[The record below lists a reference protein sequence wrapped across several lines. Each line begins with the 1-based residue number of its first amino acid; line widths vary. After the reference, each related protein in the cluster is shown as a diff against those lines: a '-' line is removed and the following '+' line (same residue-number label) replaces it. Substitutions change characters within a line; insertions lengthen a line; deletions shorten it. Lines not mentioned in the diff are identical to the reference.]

1 MPTQTIASAL
11 LKLYQLGIWNLPTW
25 QDLTGVVLC
34 FDDPASSLLPKGWSA
49 ADLANV
55 KSFYDQ
61 YQAKATEDAKIS
73 FASSNRGTTLPGRK
87 RWQTWVSAMCKSAK
101 IHEKIAACFSSA
113 NCHPADIEVESRK
126 NGGPTYIPYCVD
138 DIALQLLGCETLDE
152 NGRLLIRYRL
162 PLQAI
167 AQRTWYNLT
176 RRLDRAKGRFDTL
189 EEQVLATFNALNQSK
204 LTRAQIASV
213 IRAVARWRNVAELIN
228 TPETME
234 KVERMEGELE
244 RLMQELG
251 AEVTTKTKKKK
262 STLPPLFKLS
272 NEMIKSLA
280 TDDNVQAIMN
290 MYREFFD
297 NPQNS
302 QNDTPIIE
310 YHRNDLDPLEQSV
323 NGGDTGVEYEAGM
336 TPTQLAEN
344 LGFIQNIP
352 FLFNNHRRVDG
363 VNPWTSPAA
372 FIENAANIPFLV
384 NLDLHWHQLA
394 GVHAVIRT
402 CFAEKP
408 SPNLCTGVLISD
420 EVGLGK
426 TYQAATVIAFL
437 ADAAMRQIATVYVMP
452 PILRERPYLGK
463 EKQIPH
469 LPHLIVVPGTLMS
482 QWIDEI
488 RTLFAPKGI
497 DILTYPMAK
506 DERQFFWGPNGPFAS
521 TNHSP
526 SSIII
531 FVTQST
537 LQKEYSELYSKKSK
551 LGGADLPWA
560 LPELLRS
567 VTAERLS
574 LSLFGQ
580 RFLSGIID
588 EAHTYRNHGLKHTAV
603 LRLLDRCI
611 IRMPLTATP
620 LQTSTK
626 DLAAMGRLAGIPHFF
641 TLEAWNEEKED
652 ARELRLARKELPDDD
667 NPLNDDDSERDV
679 VKLKQVEIARRM
691 HERSKGHVIRRTR
704 DSLNWKGIRLI
715 PLPPLRTEYVYLDLT
730 ERELQI
736 ITDHGKSLQENVE
749 MGNMSSKLTTRGFY
763 IEYRTSVMFARE
775 DPEEAIPYFDSL
787 EEWEPVKSTKLDT
800 AARLCQYFLQRDGLA
815 VPTFG
820 DGRVDFPALPSVDE
834 EAATNDDK
842 VVVFTEFPSMIGLFI
857 NIFKLYGM
865 KVLSINGSMSFD
877 RRTEVL
883 KKFRTQSEYR
893 VLALSSVGTTGINL
907 AFCSLIIFLDQP
919 WSAQDVLQMTGRVHR
934 QPQKKPVLSIHL
946 LGNET
951 ADVLVA
957 SMAEGKQDM
966 MEAFLSKKAGQ
977 ELYDLL
983 SGGGGDMDDEDEE
996 SISTASAKPRRRKT
1010 TASQSTNADADGM
1023 PSTETSLSASAHSAN
1038 PPQSKGKLRP
1048 SHRSVSAA
1056 SQSVSNNSKEKVPK
1070 TQVNEKKAKA
1080 KADAEARAEVKA
1092 AEKVARA
1099 EEKARMK
1106 VAKATLKGK
1115 GQTKG
1120 KGNPRFDS
1128 PEPSAP
1134 SLNTGGVLQQDLSN
1148 AQPASNDAMDIDT
1161 FPQQTQGV
1169 NADEVAVALFQSS
1182 RGSQGVDPDADKL
1195 PEGSPAAQ
1203 SKDVDMDARGPSG
1216 GVPRPTSPLSPSLSR
1231 RSSGDES
1238 MRSVGAG
1245 GGRPSTPLAPL
1256 PDQDHSVL
1264 GKRASNVLTPIKSS
1278 KAAGRIRPQLNQSD
1292 ESDGDGRTAIET
1304 LPPQPFAALLLQNA
1318 TLAATQPLAPQ
1329 ASTELAPLALTQP
1342 EMCPP
1347 PTLPR
1352 ALPSTQPA
1360 LRSSFNSFLRPTR
1373 PQLPASDSADAS
1385 LSTQP
1390 RPPQPP
1396 AEIALPSTPNLPPRQ
1411 PSGSQI
1417 SSLPPSRKVP
1427 DPQEVLTRLQGRSD
1441 NPPAGNAEKG
1451 LGAKIPAGG
1460 TSSIPYHRQMDD
1472 LVPPSPPARLP
1483 PPKKANPFAK
1493 SSAKPKK
1500 G

>member
-11 LKLYQLGIWNLPTW
+11 LKLYQLCIWDLPTW
-25 QDLTGVVLC
+25 QDVTGVVLC
-34 FDDPASSLLPKGWSA
+34 FDDPASSRLPKGWSA

-61 YQAKATEDAKIS
+61 YRAKPTEDAKIL

-87 RWQTWVSAMCKSAK
+87 RWQTWVTSMCKSAK

-138 DIALQLLGCETLDE
+138 DIALQLLGPETLDE
-152 NGRLLIRYRL
+152 NGRLHIRYRL

-176 RRLDRAKGRFDTL
+176 RRLDRAQGKFETL
-189 EEQVLATFNALNQSK
+189 EEQVLAAFNALNQSK
-204 LTRAQIASV
+204 LTRAKVASV

-228 TPETME
+228 TSESME
-234 KVERMEGELE
+234 KVERMEDELE

-251 AEVTTKTKKKK
+251 ADVTTKSKKKK

-302 QNDTPIIE
+302 QNDNPVIE
-310 YHRNDLDPLEQSV
+310 YHRNELGPLEQSL
-323 NGGDTGVEYEAGM
+323 NGGDTGVEYEARM
-336 TPTQLAEN
+336 SPTQLAEN
-344 LGFIQNIP
+344 LGFFQDIP
-352 FLFNNHRRVDG
+352 LLFNNHRRMDG
-363 VNPWTSPAA
+363 LNPWTSPAA
-372 FIENAANIPFLV
+372 FVENAQNIPFLV
-384 NLDLHWHQLA
+384 NLDFHWHQLA
-394 GVHAVIRT
+394 GVHAVIRI

-437 ADAAMRQIATVYVMP
+437 ADAAMRQKATVHVMP
-452 PILRERPYLGK
+452 PILRERPYLGE

-469 LPHLIVVPGTLMS
+469 LPHLIVVPGTLLS
-482 QWIDEI
+482 QWVDEI

-506 DERQFFWGPNGPFAS
+506 DERRFFWGPNGPFAA

-531 FVTQST
+531 FVTQS
-537 LQKEYSELYSKKSK
+537 
-551 LGGADLPWA
+551 
-560 LPELLRS
+560 
-567 VTAERLS
+567 
-574 LSLFGQ
+574 
-580 RFLSGIID
+580 
-588 EAHTYRNHGLKHTAV
+588 
-603 LRLLDRCI
+603 
-611 IRMPLTATP
+611 
-620 LQTSTK
+620 
-626 DLAAMGRLAGIPHFF
+626 DLAAMGRLTGIPHFF

-652 ARELRLARKELPDDD
+652 ARELRLARKERPDGYD
-667 NPLNDDDSERDV
+667 PLTDDDSERDA

-691 HERSKGHVIRRTR
+691 HERSEGHVIRRTR
-704 DSLNWKGIRLI
+704 DSLDWKGTRLI

-775 DPEEAIPYFDSL
+775 DPEDAIPYFDSL

-815 VPTFG
+815 IPTFG
-820 DGRVDFPALPSVDE
+820 DGRVHFPPLPSANE
-834 EAATNDDK
+834 EAVTHDDK
-842 VVVFTEFPSMIGLFI
+842 IVVFTEFPSMIGLFI

-883 KKFRTQSEYR
+883 KKFRTQSQYR

-957 SMAEGKQDM
+957 NMAEGKQDM

-983 SGGGGDMDDEDEE
+983 SGGGGDIIDDDDE
-996 SISTASAKPRRRKT
+996 SISSASSKPRRQKNRTSK
-1010 TASQSTNADADGM
+1010 ATNEDADGT
-1023 PSTETSLSASAHSAN
+1023 PSAGTNPSASAHSGN
-1038 PPQSKGKLRP
+1038 PLKSKGKLRA
-1048 SHRSVSAA
+1048 SNISASA
-1056 SQSVSNNSKEKVPK
+1056 TSQSVSSNLKEEVA
-1070 TQVNEKKAKA
+1070 TAQANENKAKA
-1080 KADAEARAEVKA
+1080 KADAEAKAEDKA
-1092 AEKVARA
+1092 AAKAAKAQAKTAART
-1099 EEKARMK
+1099 EKAKMK
-1106 VAKATLKGK
+1106 EAKTASKGK
-1115 GQTKG
+1115 GRAKSR
-1120 KGNPRFDS
+1120 GNPRFDS

-1134 SLNTGGVLQQDLSN
+1134 NPSTGGVLQQEFSN
-1148 AQPASNDAMDIDT
+1148 SQNAGNDGMDIDS
-1161 FPQQTQGV
+1161 FPQQTQDAKSDEAVIAHTAFSPPGRAAEGIDTD
-1169 NADEVAVALFQSS
+1169 ADEPPQ
-1182 RGSQGVDPDADKL
+1182 
-1195 PEGSPAAQ
+1195 GSPVAQ
-1203 SKDVDMDARGPSG
+1203 SMDIDMDVRPPSG
-1216 GVPRPTSPLSPSLSR
+1216 GVPHPTSPHSPHHR
-1231 RSSGDES
+1231 PSGDDL
-1238 MRSVGAG
+1238 MLSVGAG
-1245 GGRPSTPLAPL
+1245 GSPTTPPSSPLPPPP

-1264 GKRASNVLTPIKSS
+1264 GKRTSNVLTPIKSR
-1278 KAAGRIRPQLNQSD
+1278 KASGRIRSQPNKSD
-1292 ESDGDGRTAIET
+1292 EEDSDGRTTIEPI
-1304 LPPQPFAALLLQNA
+1304 PPQPFAALLIQNA
-1318 TLAATQPLAPQ
+1318 SLGATQTLAPQ
-1329 ASTELAPLALTQP
+1329 GPAQIDALSL
-1342 EMCPP
+1342 
-1347 PTLPR
+1347 TLPGMS
-1352 ALPSTQPA
+1352 STLHATSHP
-1360 LRSSFNSFLRPTR
+1360 RP
-1373 PQLPASDSADAS
+1373 PASDSTNVIRRPPGLRIPPQQEPASASFDPLLRTSRTLHPASAS
-1385 LSTQP
+1385 LDVSPSAQP
-1390 RPPQPP
+1390 HHPQPP
-1396 AEIALPSTPNLPPRQ
+1396 AKGVRPSLPTITSHELP
-1411 PSGSQI
+1411 GSQTH
-1417 SSLPPSRKVP
+1417 SLPPSRKIP
-1427 DPQEVLTRLQGRSD
+1427 DPKEALTRLQGRSD
-1441 NPPAGNAEKG
+1441 KPPVKNSEDG
-1451 LGAKIPAGG
+1451 LGSKTPAAR
-1460 TSSIPYHRQMDD
+1460 TSNIPYHREMDD
-1472 LVPPSPPARLP
+1472 LTPPSPPARLP
-1483 PPKKANPFAK
+1483 PPRKANPFAK
-1493 SSAKPKK
+1493 PGNSKK